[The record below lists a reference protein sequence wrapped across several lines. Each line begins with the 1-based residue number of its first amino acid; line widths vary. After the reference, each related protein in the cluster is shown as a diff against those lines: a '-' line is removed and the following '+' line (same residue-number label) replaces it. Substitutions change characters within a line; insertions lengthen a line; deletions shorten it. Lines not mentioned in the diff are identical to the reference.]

1 MHWGGGR
8 LRDSRSLHALSSPC
22 VIFSLTSFPA
32 RIATLHHTI
41 FSLLRQST
49 PADEIAVF
57 LSLEEFPRGFASL
70 PRILRFLH
78 TQHFI
83 RLHFVEENYKSYKKL
98 IYALRFYPEDICVT
112 IDDDQLYDREM
123 LALLLDSYHK
133 YPQCIHTHHADTP
146 IRESSGAFAWRA
158 CELEDTPLLGICPLG
173 VSGVLYPPHCLDTE
187 VFNTQRFYDL
197 APHNDDLWF
206 FVMGMLKESKKVL
219 VKGALGIPK
228 QPSIAIFESPNLW
241 ETNAKSG
248 KNRFMIEWEN
258 LVRAYPEIQRF
269 IVEE

>member
-1 MHWGGGR
+1 MHWGGGQ
-8 LRDSRSLHALSSPC
+8 LRDSALRASFSPR
-22 VIFSLTSFPA
+22 VVFSLTSFPA

-83 RLHFVEENYKSYKKL
+83 RLHFVEANYKSCNKL
-98 IYALRFYPEDICVT
+98 IHALKFYTQDICVT
-112 IDDDQLYDREM
+112 IDDDQLYERDM
-123 LALLLDSYHK
+123 LRLLLDSYRK
-133 YPQCIHTHHADTP
+133 YPQCIHTHHADMP

-187 VFNTQRFYDL
+187 VFNTQRFYEL

-248 KNRFMIEWEN
+248 ENRFMIEWEN